1 MVFYDCGWRMGLGP
15 QETPLRFWWWMKQ
28 LFQDRGSAAVVQG
41 SSLTYVTPL
50 CLSHP
55 ISCLLSAVPSN
66 KATKKTPKQ
75 QTTNV
80 RREGIFRH
88 FCFYLREYCMDLNVT
103 NLVYFGGWYL

>member
-1 MVFYDCGWRMGLGP
+1 
-15 QETPLRFWWWMKQ
+15 MKQ

-75 QTTNV
+75 QQQMSGE
-80 RREGIFRH
+80 RAFLDIFVSISGNTAWI
-88 FCFYLREYCMDLNVT
+88 LM
-103 NLVYFGGWYL
+103 